1 MAPSCRTWA
10 RLGEDWSATL
20 SVTGLRARFS
30 DAFISGTGAA
40 AVTVPA
46 GSRLAGTPNKSGFAE
61 LAWAPKGA
69 WGGFNTA
76 VEVVHTGVLY
86 VNDVNEDYA
95 PAVTVV
101 NLRAGLSQKAGPWTF
116 SQLVRVDNAERQGL
130 CRLGDRERRQQAL
143 LRAGATAQLAAGCVC
158 QVRMGMSRQ

>member
-1 MAPSCRTWA
+1 MPYPCPISCPTSFTINPSAP
-10 RLGEDWSATL
+10 
-20 SVTGLRARFS
+20 
-30 DAFISGTGAA
+30 
-40 AVTVPA
+40 
-46 GSRLAGTPNKSGFAE
+46 SGFAE

-95 PAVTVV
+95 PAATVV

-116 SQLVRVDNAERQGL
+116 SQLVRVDNA
-130 CRLGDRERRQQAL
+130 GDKAYAGSVIVNDANKRFFEPAQPRNWL
-143 LRAGATAQLAAGCVC
+143 LAVSAKYAWE
-158 QVRMGMSRQ
+158 